1 LLTVEDLDVYY
12 GDVQILKK
20 VSLEVKEREI
30 VSLVGAHGAGKKTLV
45 RAISGFLR
53 PKRGS
58 ILFMGQRIDHLF
70 PNKVAELGLV
80 QVPEGRKLFP
90 SMSVVEN
97 LIMGSYLP
105 EPKRNRRE
113 SLKRVMELFPIL
125 EDRKQQVAGSLSGG
139 EQQMLAIGRA
149 LMLQPK
155 LLILDEP
162 SLGLAPLIVKQ
173 IFSLVVEINKKGTSI
188 LLVEQNVSQSLKL
201 SNRGY
206 ILENGRIAM
215 SGTGREILADSHA
228 KKAYLGL
235 K

>member
-1 LLTVEDLDVYY
+1 MLTVEEIDVTY
-12 GDVQILKK
+12 GDVQILKN
-20 VSLEVKEREI
+20 VSLEVKEHEI
-30 VSLVGAHGAGKKTLV
+30 VSLVGANGAGKTTLV
-45 RAISGFLR
+45 RTISGFVK

-58 ILFMGQRIDHLF
+58 LLFMEQQIDSLYPHQI
-70 PNKVAELGLV
+70 AERGLV

-90 SMSVVEN
+90 SMSVIEN

-105 EPKRNRRE
+105 EPKRNRE
-113 SLKRVMELFPIL
+113 GSLRRVMELFPIL
-125 EDRKQQVAGSLSGG
+125 EDRKNQVAGSLSGG

-173 IFSLVVEINKKGTSI
+173 IFSLVEEINRKGTAI

-201 SNRGY
+201 SDRGY
-206 ILENGRIAM
+206 ILENGRIVM

>member
-30 VSLVGAHGAGKKTLV
+30 VSLVGANGAGKTTLV

-53 PKRGS
+53 PARGS
-58 ILFMGQRIDHLF
+58 ILFVGRRIDHLF

-173 IFSLVVEINKKGTSI
+173 IFGLVEEINKKGTSI

-206 ILENGRIAM
+206 ILENGKIAM

>member
-1 LLTVEDLDVYY
+1 MLTVKDLDVYY

-20 VSLEVKEREI
+20 ISLEVKESEI
-30 VSLVGAHGAGKKTLV
+30 VSLVGANGAGKTTLV
-45 RAISGFLR
+45 RVICGFLK
-53 PKRGS
+53 PKEGTITFRGR
-58 ILFMGQRIDHLF
+58 RIDHLL
-70 PNKVAELGLV
+70 PNRIAEIGLAQVAE
-80 QVPEGRKLFP
+80 GRRLFQ
-90 SMSVVEN
+90 SMSVIEN

-105 EPKRNRRE
+105 EPKRNRER
-113 SLKRVMELFPIL
+113 SLKWVTELFPIL
-125 EDRKQQVAGSLSGG
+125 EDRKNQRAGSLSGG

-162 SLGLAPLIVKQ
+162 SLGLAPLVVRQ
-173 IFSLVVEINKKGTSI
+173 IFGLVGEINRRGMTI
-188 LLVEQNVSQSLKL
+188 MLAEQNVSQSLRL

-206 ILENGRIAM
+206 ILENGKVAI
-215 SGTGREILADSHA
+215 SGTGEEILADSHT

>member
-1 LLTVEDLDVYY
+1 LLRVHDIDVYY
-12 GDVQILKK
+12 GDVQILKAI
-20 VSLEVKEREI
+20 SLEVKESEI
-30 VSLVGAHGAGKKTLV
+30 VSLVGANGAGKTTLV
-45 RAISGFLR
+45 RTVSGFLR
-53 PKRGS
+53 PSRGS
-58 ILFMGQRIDHLF
+58 ITFMGQRIDHLF
-70 PNKVAELGLV
+70 PHKVAELGLV

-90 SMSVVEN
+90 SMSVIEN
-97 LIMGSYLP
+97 LIMGAYLP
-105 EPKRNRRE
+105 EPKRKRE
-113 SLKRVMELFPIL
+113 GSLKWVTELFPIL
-125 EDRKQQVAGSLSGG
+125 KDRKNQGAGSLSGG

-173 IFSLVVEINKKGTSI
+173 IFGLVEEINRKGTTI
-188 LLVEQNVSQSLKL
+188 LLVEQNVSKSLKL

-206 ILENGRIAM
+206 ILENGKVTM
-215 SGTGREILADSHA
+215 SGTGEELLADPHT

>member
-1 LLTVEDLDVYY
+1 MLTVEEIDVYY

-20 VSLEVKEREI
+20 VSLEVREHEI
-30 VSLVGAHGAGKKTLV
+30 VSLVGANGAGKTTLV
-45 RAISGFLR
+45 RTISGFLR
-53 PKRGS
+53 PNRGT
-58 ILFMGQRIDHLF
+58 IIFMGQRIDHLF
-70 PNKVAELGLV
+70 PNKIAELGLA
-80 QVPEGRKLFP
+80 QVAEGRKLFP
-90 SMSVVEN
+90 SMSVIEN
-97 LIMGSYLP
+97 LIMGAYLP
-105 EPKRNRRE
+105 EPKRNRKR
-113 SLKRVMELFPIL
+113 SLKWVTELFPIL
-125 EDRKQQVAGSLSGG
+125 EDRKNQEAGSLSGG

-173 IFSLVVEINKKGTSI
+173 IFGLVEEINRKGTTI
-188 LLVEQNVSQSLKL
+188 MLVEQNVSKSLKL

-206 ILENGRIAM
+206 ILENGKVTM
-215 SGTGREILADSHA
+215 SGTGEELLADPYT

>member
-1 LLTVEDLDVYY
+1 
-12 GDVQILKK
+12 
-20 VSLEVKEREI
+20 
-30 VSLVGAHGAGKKTLV
+30 
-45 RAISGFLR
+45 
-53 PKRGS
+53 
-58 ILFMGQRIDHLF
+58 
-70 PNKVAELGLV
+70 V

-90 SMSVVEN
+90 SMSVIEN

-105 EPKRNRRE
+105 EPKRNRE
-113 SLKRVMELFPIL
+113 GSLRRVMELFPIL
-125 EDRKQQVAGSLSGG
+125 EDRKNQVAGSLSGG

-173 IFSLVVEINKKGTSI
+173 IFSLVEEINRKGTAI

-201 SNRGY
+201 SDRGY
-206 ILENGRIAM
+206 ILENGRIVM